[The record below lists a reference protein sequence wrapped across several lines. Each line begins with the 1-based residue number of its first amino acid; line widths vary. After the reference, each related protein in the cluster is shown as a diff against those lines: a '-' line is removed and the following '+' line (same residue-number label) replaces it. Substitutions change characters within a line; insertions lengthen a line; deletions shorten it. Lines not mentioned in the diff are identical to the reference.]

1 MLEGGYNT
9 ETIAHWS
16 EAVVR
21 VLQGQRLPI
30 EEINAFESA
39 ESMHMN
45 IRPHKEA
52 QNVISRVSKHISKY
66 WHCVEHFISRMRKT
80 TEEDMNINLNFN
92 AEGLDELVLNRKT
105 TL

>member
-1 MLEGGYNT
+1 MEGGYKI
-9 ETIAHWS
+9 ETIAICS

-21 VLQGQRLPI
+21 VLQGQKLPI
-30 EEINAFESA
+30 EEINALETA

-52 QNVISRVSKHISKY
+52 QNVVSRVAKHIYKY
-66 WHCVEHFISRMRKT
+66 WHWVDHYITRMRKT
-80 TEEDMNINLNFN
+80 TEEDVKIDFN
-92 AEGLDELVLNRKT
+92 TEGLDELILQRKT